1 MRWMMKT
8 LINERYDYQRYI
20 VDYLVQTNGFIERK
34 YTDNHY
40 DQLTA
45 MDKGLFLSFL
55 KDTQNESYQNIY
67 RQYGNS
73 TDNIIIS
80 KYNELV
86 LSKNGTTLDVL
97 KHGFDVGM
105 EHFDLLYTK
114 PTTDINTKA
123 IMDYEK
129 NRFSVMEEVYHKKGE
144 RIDLIIFLNGIPL
157 FAIELKAN
165 TSGQNYKDAIR
176 QWKNER
182 TPTSRLLKWK
192 KGVLVCFAT
201 DFKRAYMTTQLQKQ
215 KTVFLPFN
223 KGDDESGTGNAPDS
237 DGFGVS
243 YLWEDIF
250 TKDMILLL
258 LTKYIFLEQKPE
270 QDEKTG
276 KVKMKE
282 RLIFPRFHQLRAVRK
297 LLSDMYQFSTER
309 NYLIQHSAGSGKTN
323 TIAWLS
329 HQLANLKL
337 NNKPIVDSV
346 IIITDRIVVD
356 RQLQSAIEGLEHKQG
371 LIKVMDEDSTSNDLA
386 DALNGSTRIIVS
398 TIHKFSYI
406 LDVISNQSEKHFAV
420 IIDEAHSSTAGT
432 LINNVNKALGE
443 QLQENQDD
451 GEIDDMDL
459 LEALVAQKIG
469 SDLDSRK
476 KQSNVSMIAF
486 TATPKPK
493 TLKKFGTMNAEG
505 KPQPFDLYSMKQ
517 AIEEGFILDV
527 LKNYYEYNTYI
538 KLIQKT
544 ENDELFE
551 TSQAKR
557 WMKRFVDTHD
567 TYIGQKVEVIVE
579 HFREEVMNMLDGQAK
594 AMVVTSG
601 REAAYKY
608 YNAFNQYVVDKGY
621 QNIKPLVAFS
631 GKLRIDGVEVT
642 EVSVNGFS
650 EDELPNKFNT
660 ESYQVL
666 LVANKYQ
673 TGFDQPKLV
682 AMYVDKRLHGVTAV
696 QTLSR
701 LNRVY
706 KGKAKTVVLDF
717 VNSYDD
723 IEKAFSQYYTN
734 TKLVRDVNPRDI
746 FKLKQKIDMRNILDT
761 DDMHEF
767 SLIYYTQTDTK
778 SKNKAEYYLDKAIN
792 RFNAHKSEEERENML
807 KELRAFNNFYD
818 FLTQVTSFK
827 DASIHEMYLFIHYLI
842 KEIEVGPS
850 EPLDLTGKIDAK
862 FGKTTLTGTHEN
874 SNLDENS
881 GDMGLPGADAP
892 KVQRQF
898 KKLSDLIAE
907 YNELHGTHF
916 DAKSVMKIVE
926 QTIETLANDDELRQ
940 QAKVNTLNDF
950 KSALNDKIDDAIM
963 DSTTENQNFNNELL
977 SSDNFKVSIFG
988 VFSEDLYSR
997 LREDKIINGVTEEY
1011 PSDQIN
1017 ENDVFLVAEEKNGE
1031 N

>member
-1 MRWMMKT
+1 MNQMPKT
-8 LINERYDYQRYI
+8 LIRERYDYQRYI
-20 VDYLVQTNGFIERK
+20 IDYLMNENGFIERQ
-34 YTDNHY
+34 YSDGHY
-40 DQLTA
+40 DQVTA
-45 MDKGLFLSFL
+45 MDRELFLDFI
-55 KDTQNESYQNIY
+55 KDTQDEEYQKVY
-67 RQYGNS
+67 HQYGTN
-73 TDNIIIS
+73 TDDIIVS
-80 KYNELV
+80 KYNDLV
-86 LSKNGTTLDVL
+86 LSKNGMTLDAL

-114 PTTDINTKA
+114 PTTDINTKS
-123 IMDYEK
+123 IEDYQK
-129 NRFSVMEEVYHKKGE
+129 NRFSVMEEVYHRDGE
-144 RIDLIIFLNGIPL
+144 RIDLVIFLNGIPL

-165 TSGQNYKDAIR
+165 TSGQTYKDAIK
-176 QWKNER
+176 QWRNDR

-192 KGVLVCFAT
+192 KGVLVCFAV
-201 DFKRAYMTTQLQKQ
+201 DFKRAYMTTHLEKQ
-215 KTVFLPFN
+215 KTFFLPFN
-223 KGDDESGTGNAPDS
+223 KGDDESGIGNAPNPD
-237 DGFGVS
+237 DFGVS

-297 LLSDMYQFSTER
+297 LIADMKNFGTER

-329 HQLANLKL
+329 HQLANLKVD
-337 NNKPIVDSV
+337 NNPVVDSV

-356 RQLQSAIEGLEHKQG
+356 RQLQAAIEGLEHKQG
-371 LIKVMDEDSTSNDLA
+371 LIKVMDEDATSNDLA
-386 DALNGSTRIIVS
+386 DALNGRTRIVVS

-406 LDVISNQSEKHFAV
+406 LDTISNQSDNNFAV

-432 LINNVNKALGE
+432 LISNVNKALGK
-443 QLQENQDD
+443 QLEENEED
-451 GEIDDMDL
+451 GETDDMDL
-459 LEALVAQKIG
+459 LEALMAQKIG

-476 KQSNVSMIAF
+476 KQPNVSMIAF

-493 TLKKFGTMNAEG
+493 TLKKFGTMNVQGQPE
-505 KPQPFDLYSMKQ
+505 PFDLYSMKQ

-527 LKNYYEYNTYI
+527 LKNYYKYDTYVN
-538 KLIQKT
+538 LIQKT
-544 ENDELFE
+544 QDDELFE

-557 WMKRFVDTHD
+557 WMKRFVETHD

-579 HFREEVMNMLDGQAK
+579 HFREEVMDMLDGQAK

-608 YNAFNQYVVDKGY
+608 YNAFNQYVVDNGY

-631 GKLRIDGVEVT
+631 GKLKVDGTEVT

-650 EDELPNKFNT
+650 EDELPGRFNT

-682 AMYVDKRLHGVTAV
+682 AMYVDKKLHGVTAV

-701 LNRVY
+701 LNRTY
-706 KGKAKTVVLDF
+706 KGKTKTVVLDF
-717 VNSYDD
+717 VNSYND
-723 IEKAFSQYYTN
+723 IEKAFSKYYTN
-734 TKLVRDVNPRDI
+734 TKLTRDVNPRDI
-746 FKLKQKIDMRNILDT
+746 FKLKQKIDMRNILDA

-767 SLIYYTQTDTK
+767 TVIYYTQTETKGK
-778 SKNKAEYYLDKAIN
+778 SKAVYYLEKAVT
-792 RFNAHKSEEERENML
+792 RFNSHKSEEERENML
-807 KELRAFNNFYD
+807 KELRSFNSFYD

-827 DASIHEMYLFIHYLI
+827 DNGIHEMYLFIHYLI
-842 KEIEVGPS
+842 KEIEIGTN
-850 EPLDLTGKIDAK
+850 EPIDLTGKIDAK
-862 FGKTTLTGTHEN
+862 FGKTKLVDSHEVPE
-874 SNLDENS
+874 LEEDA
-881 GDMGLPGADAP
+881 GDMGLPGADVP
-892 KVQRQF
+892 TIQRQF

-907 YNELHGTHF
+907 YNDLHGTNF
-916 DAKSVMKIVE
+916 DAKSAMKIVE
-926 QTIETLANDDELRQ
+926 QTIETLANDAELRQ
-940 QAKVNTLNDF
+940 QAKVNTLKDF
-950 KSALNDKIDDAIM
+950 MSALSDKIDDAIM
-963 DSTTENQNFNNELL
+963 DSTTENQSFNNKLL
-977 SSDNFKVSIFG
+977 SSDNLKNSIFG

-997 LREDKIINGVTEEY
+997 LRED
-1011 PSDQIN
+1011 
-1017 ENDVFLVAEEKNGE
+1017 
-1031 N
+1031 